1 MARRA
6 PSAILAIGL
15 LALLLAAPS
24 AAWAHVNRTVGP
36 YQILVVLVE
45 EPTFEDDHA
54 GFKFWVRDSGVA
66 VTGLERTL
74 RAQAAR
80 TDVTVDLAIAPV
92 DASGFYV
99 LDRDADGSP
108 FDPRGGGAWFLRLTG
123 VIGTTPVEEAIPVLF
138 PSYPRSG
145 AVATGG
151 TSPVAATT
159 AATQGG
165 GVPVGPLVGVAVA
178 LLAIVI
184 VVGIRFLGRRKP
196 AV

>member
-1 MARRA
+1 MSRRA
-6 PSAILAIGL
+6 SSAILAIGL
-15 LALLLAAPS
+15 LALILAAPS

-54 GFKFWVRDSGVA
+54 GFKFWVRDNGVA

-74 RAQAAR
+74 KAQAAR
-80 TDVTVDLAIAPV
+80 TDVKVDLAIAPV

-123 VIGTTPVEEAIPVLF
+123 AIGTTPVEEAIPVLF
-138 PSYPRSG
+138 PSYPRKG
-145 AVATGG
+145 APATAG
-151 TSPVAATT
+151 TAPVAAT
-159 AATQGG
+159 AAANQGG
-165 GVPVGPLVGVAVA
+165 GVPVVPLVGVAVG
-178 LLAIVI
+178 LLGAVMI
-184 VVGIRFLGRRKP
+184 VGIRALGRRKP
-196 AV
+196 VV